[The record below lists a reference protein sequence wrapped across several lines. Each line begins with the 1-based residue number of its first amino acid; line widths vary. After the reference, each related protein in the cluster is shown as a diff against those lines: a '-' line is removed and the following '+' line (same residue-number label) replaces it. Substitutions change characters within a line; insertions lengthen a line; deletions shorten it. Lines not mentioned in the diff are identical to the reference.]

1 MERRAAH
8 QGAAVNIVRYS
19 LLLSAVLLCAAS
31 AWGASG
37 VQGRAAWR
45 GELVPGIVVRAYRSI
60 PDITAGKVVAEAAPV
75 GLDGTYRLELPP
87 GSYYLTAR
95 DGSGPLRA
103 GNYFCYYSGAPVQ
116 VVAESFRNVGFN
128 LVRVPREAPPEAAPR
143 PGIRGEISFQD
154 APLERAYLYIYQD
167 AEKGFKGPGYLIQPV
182 EKGSFRVNL
191 PPGKYWLLARKRLR
205 GGQFGPIETGDYFNY
220 YPGNPVT
227 VAAGEVREVK
237 IETITR
243 LSMLEDD
250 PHAPFVGV
258 RGKILDASGKPAARL
273 HVFAYRQAEMTGTP
287 EFFSAPTGADGKF
300 ELALPEGGPFYLLAR
315 QEFGG
320 PAGERELYG
329 RHAAPVRID
338 PRGKPQEVNIHVAP
352 KGN

>member
-1 MERRAAH
+1 MS
-8 QGAAVNIVRYS
+8 VRIGVLVS
-19 LLLSAVLLCAAS
+19 LLLLCAGA

-45 GELVPGIVVRAYRSI
+45 GELIPGIIIRAYRSI
-60 PDITAGKVVAEAAPV
+60 PDIAAGKVVAEAAPV
-75 GLDGTYRLELPP
+75 GLDGTYKLELPP
-87 GSYYLTAR
+87 GGYYLTAR
-95 DGSGPLRA
+95 DGSGPLRP

-116 VVAESFRNVGFN
+116 VVAGSYRNVGFN
-128 LVRVPREAPPEAAPR
+128 LVRIPREAAAEKAPR
-143 PGIRGEISFQD
+143 SGLRGEITFQD
-154 APLERAYLYIYQD
+154 APLERAYLYVYQD

-182 EKGSFRVNL
+182 EKGLFRLNL

-227 VAAGEVREVK
+227 VAAGEMREVK

-250 PHAPFVGV
+250 PNALFVGV
-258 RGKILDASGKPAARL
+258 RGRIVDAAGKPAARL

-287 EFFSAPTGADGKF
+287 EFFSAPTGSDGKF

-315 QEFGG
+315 QAFGG
-320 PAGERELYG
+320 PAGEAELYG
-329 RHAAPVRID
+329 RHGVPVRID
-338 PRGKPQEVNIHVAP
+338 SRNNPQKVTIRVAP
-352 KGN
+352 KDQ

>member
-1 MERRAAH
+1 MIRF
-8 QGAAVNIVRYS
+8 G
-19 LLLSAVLLCAAS
+19 LLFTLLLLCAAA

-37 VQGRAAWR
+37 IQGRAAWR

-60 PDITAGKVVAEAAPV
+60 PDIAAGKAVAEAAPV

-95 DGSGPLRA
+95 DGSGPLRP

-116 VVAESFRNVGFN
+116 VNEGSYRNVGFN
-128 LVRVPREAPPEAAPR
+128 LVRVPEEAAAEKAPR
-143 PGIRGEISFQD
+143 SGIRGEITFQD
-154 APLERAYLYIYQD
+154 APLERAYLYVYQNAD
-167 AEKGFKGPGYLIQPV
+167 KGFKGPGYLIQPV
-182 EKGSFRVNL
+182 EKGTFRLNL

-220 YPGNPVT
+220 YHGNPVT
-227 VAAGEVREVK
+227 IASGEVREVK

-250 PHAPFVGV
+250 PDAPFVGV
-258 RGKILDASGKPAARL
+258 RGRIVDAAGQPVARL
-273 HVFAYRQAEMTGTP
+273 HVFAYRSAEMTGTP
-287 EFFSAPTGADGKF
+287 EFFSAPTGRDGRF
-300 ELALPEGGPFYLLAR
+300 DLALPAGGPFYLLAR

-320 PAGERELYG
+320 PAGEAELYG
-329 RHAAPVRID
+329 RHPAPVRID
-338 PRGKPQEVNIHVAP
+338 PRNKPEEVTIRVAP
-352 KGN
+352 KVP

>member
-1 MERRAAH
+1 MRLRA
-8 QGAAVNIVRYS
+8 GFVLS
-19 LLLSAVLLCAAS
+19 LLLLCAGA

-60 PDITAGKVVAEAAPV
+60 PDIAAGKVVAEAAPV
-75 GLDGTYRLELPP
+75 GLDGTYQLELPP

-95 DGSGPLRA
+95 DGNGSLRP

-116 VVAESFRNVGFN
+116 VVAGSFRNVGFN
-128 LVRVPREAPPEAAPR
+128 LVRVPQEAAAEKAPR
-143 PGIRGEISFQD
+143 SGIRGTISFQD
-154 APLERAYLYIYQD
+154 VPLERAYLYIYQEAD
-167 AEKGFKGPGYLIQPV
+167 KGFKGPGYLIQPV
-182 EKGSFRVNL
+182 EKGSFRINL

-205 GGQFGPIETGDYFNY
+205 GGQFGPIEIGDYFNY
-220 YPGNPVT
+220 YHGNPVT
-227 VAAGEVREVK
+227 VSAGEVHEVR

-250 PHAPFVGV
+250 PDATFVGV
-258 RGKILDASGKPAARL
+258 RGRILDAAGKPVARL

-287 EFFSAPTGADGKF
+287 EFFSAPTGLDGKF

-320 PAGERELYG
+320 PAGEGELYG
-329 RHAAPVRID
+329 RHGAAVRIN
-338 PRGKPQEVNIHVAP
+338 PREKTPEVTIHVAA
-352 KGN
+352 KH

>member
-1 MERRAAH
+1 MNPR
-8 QGAAVNIVRYS
+8 QF
-19 LLLSAVLLCAAS
+19 LLLGLLLLGAGT

-37 VQGRAAWR
+37 IQGRAAWR
-45 GELVPGIVVRAYRSI
+45 GELVPGITVRAYHSI
-60 PDITAGKVVAEAAPV
+60 PDIAAGKVVAEAAPV

-95 DGSGPLRA
+95 DGSGPLRP

-116 VVAESFRNVGFN
+116 VVEGSYRNVGFN
-128 LVRVPREAPPEAAPR
+128 LIRVPQEVAAEKAPR
-143 PGIRGEISFQD
+143 SGIRGEISFQD
-154 APLERAYLYIYQD
+154 APLERAYLYVYQD

-182 EKGSFRVNL
+182 EKGTFRLNL

-220 YPGNPVT
+220 YHGNPVT

-250 PHAPFVGV
+250 PNAPFVGV
-258 RGKILDASGKPAARL
+258 RGKIVDAGGKPVARL

-287 EFFSAPTGADGKF
+287 EFFSAPTGTDGKF
-300 ELALPEGGPFYLLAR
+300 ELALPDGSAFYLLAR

-320 PAGERELYG
+320 PAGEHELYG
-329 RHAAPVRID
+329 RHGAPVRID
-338 PRGKPQEVNIHVAP
+338 ARNQPQEVTIRVAP
-352 KGN
+352 KAN

>member
-1 MERRAAH
+1 MTRRLP
-8 QGAAVNIVRYS
+8 VIVTA
-19 LLLSAVLLCAAS
+19 LLLLAGT
-31 AWGASG
+31 AWGAAG
-37 VQGRAAWR
+37 IQGRVAWR
-45 GELVPGIVVRAYRSI
+45 GELIPGIIVRAYRSI
-60 PDITAGKVVAEAAPV
+60 PDIAAGKIVAEAAPA

-103 GNYFCYYSGAPVQ
+103 GNHFCYYSGAPVQ

-128 LVRVPREAPPEAAPR
+128 LVRVPKEAPPEAAPR
-143 PGIRGEISFQD
+143 SG
-154 APLERAYLYIYQD
+154 
-167 AEKGFKGPGYLIQPV
+167 
-182 EKGSFRVNL
+182 
-191 PPGKYWLLARKRLR
+191 LR

-227 VAAGEVREVK
+227 IIAGEVREVK

-250 PHAPFVGV
+250 PHATFVGV
-258 RGKILDASGKPAARL
+258 RGQILDAAGKPVARL
-273 HVFAYRQAEMTGTP
+273 HVFAYRPAEMTGTP

-329 RHAAPVRID
+329 RLGAPVRID

>member
-1 MERRAAH
+1 M
-8 QGAAVNIVRYS
+8 IVRIGIFCS
-19 LLLSAVLLCAAS
+19 FLLLATGL

-37 VQGRAAWR
+37 IQGRAAWR

-60 PDITAGKVVAEAAPV
+60 PDIAAGKAVAEAAPV
-75 GLDGTYRLELPP
+75 GLDGTYKLELPP
-87 GSYYLTAR
+87 GSYYLAAR
-95 DGSGPLRA
+95 DGSGPLRP

-116 VVAESFRNVGFN
+116 VVEGGYRNVGFN
-128 LVRVPREAPPEAAPR
+128 LVRIPQEAAAEKGPR
-143 PGIRGEISFQD
+143 SGLRGEISFQD
-154 APLERAYLYIYQD
+154 APLERAYLYVYQD
-167 AEKGFKGPGYLIQPV
+167 ADKGFKGPGYLIQPV
-182 EKGSFRVNL
+182 EKGTFRLSL

-250 PHAPFVGV
+250 PNAPFVGV
-258 RGKILDASGKPAARL
+258 RGRIVDAAGKPVARL
-273 HVFAYRQAEMTGTP
+273 HVFAYRQAAMTGTP

-300 ELALPEGGPFYLLAR
+300 DLALPEGGPFYLLAR

-320 PAGERELYG
+320 PAGEQELYG
-329 RHAAPVRID
+329 RHGDPVRID
-338 PRGKPQEVNIHVAP
+338 PRKKPQEVTIRVAP
-352 KGN
+352 KN